1 MSGEFFNTMRKAI
14 GIDGLISSIIGALI
28 LFLPNLSAKVA
39 AGMIGATLVVIGLFK
54 LWTFFQLKSEGA
66 MARFGNL
73 LVAIIYM
80 VAGIFIFVDMQSAA
94 ISLILVVGILTGM
107 TWVIE
112 GFVQLT
118 ILNQLANNKFWAT
131 LAAFVSILGGLSLL
145 FSPVLGGLIVWTFF
159 GVTLLVIGIV
169 KLIQFAT
176 LKNS

>member
-1 MSGEFFNTMRKAI
+1 
-14 GIDGLISSIIGALI
+14 
-28 LFLPNLSAKVA
+28 
-39 AGMIGATLVVIGLFK
+39 
-54 LWTFFQLKSEGA
+54 